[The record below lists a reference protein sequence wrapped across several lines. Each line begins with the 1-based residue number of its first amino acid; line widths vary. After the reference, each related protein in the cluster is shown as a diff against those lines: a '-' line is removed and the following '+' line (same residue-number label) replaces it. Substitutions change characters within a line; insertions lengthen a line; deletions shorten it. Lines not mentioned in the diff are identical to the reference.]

1 MQQFSLW
8 FTGAIRELNQNV
20 EISETCEV
28 ERFFFYRLPN
38 NYKRYVGINS
48 QLDQIIEGG
57 SIDIKRLWFGDYLEQ
72 QSTPSEDTAQVDV
85 IFRICQCLSTRW
97 LLECSFFSLEPLD

>member
-1 MQQFSLW
+1 MWKSVL
-8 FTGAIRELNQNV
+8 L
-20 EISETCEV
+20 
-28 ERFFFYRLPN
+28 
-38 NYKRYVGINS
+38 RYVGINS

-97 LLECSFFSLEPLD
+97 LLECSFFSLEPLEHCYRHTATRDKQQSRSR